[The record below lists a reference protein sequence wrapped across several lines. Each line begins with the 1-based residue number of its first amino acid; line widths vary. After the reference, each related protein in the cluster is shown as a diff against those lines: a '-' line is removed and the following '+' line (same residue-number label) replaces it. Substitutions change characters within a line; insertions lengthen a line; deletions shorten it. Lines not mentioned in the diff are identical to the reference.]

1 MTRPTLTVVGKGDV
15 PDAMEEARERAE
27 EACRLIR
34 ETVEAGGQFFA
45 VLDGDDPTAC
55 YWGNSLEIAALAEEV
70 AGMCK
75 RMALGLE

>member
-1 MTRPTLTVVGKGDV
+1 MSRPTLTVVGKGEPGQDT
-15 PDAMEEARERAE
+15 EAIERAD

-34 ETVEAGGQFFA
+34 EAVAAGGQFFV
-45 VLDGDDPTAC
+45 VLDGDDPAAC

-70 AGMCK
+70 AAMCK

>member
-15 PDAMEEARERAE
+15 PELDEAMERAE
-27 EACRLIR
+27 EACKLIR
-34 ETVEAGGQFFA
+34 EAAVAGGQFFV
-45 VLDGDDPTAC
+45 VLDGDEPAAC
-55 YWGNSLEIAALAEEV
+55 YFGDSLEIAALAEEV

>member
-1 MTRPTLTVVGKGDV
+1 MSHLRVVKPGESG
-15 PDAMEEARERAE
+15 PDDEAKERAD

-34 ETVEAGGQFFA
+34 EVVEAGGQFFV
-45 VLDGDDPTAC
+45 VLDGDEPSAC
-55 YWGNSLEIAALAEEV
+55 YWGSPVEVSALAEEV

>member
-1 MTRPTLTVVGKGDV
+1 MSLRLVKPGD
-15 PDAMEEARERAE
+15 DGSDREALDRAD

-34 ETVEAGGQFFA
+34 EAAKAGGQFFV
-45 VLDGDDPTAC
+45 VLDGDEPSAC
-55 YWGNSLEIAALAEEV
+55 YWGSPVEVSALAEEV

>member
-1 MTRPTLTVVGKGDV
+1 MSLRLVKPGD
-15 PDAMEEARERAE
+15 DGADTEALERAD

-34 ETVEAGGQFFA
+34 EAAKAGGQFFV
-45 VLDGDDPTAC
+45 VLDGDDPAAC
-55 YWGNSLEIAALAEEV
+55 YWGDSLEVSALAEEV

>member
-1 MTRPTLTVVGKGDV
+1 MTRPTLTVVGKGE
-15 PDAMEEARERAE
+15 PDNEAIERAE

-34 ETVEAGGQFFA
+34 ETAVRGDQFFL
-45 VLDGDDPTAC
+45 VLDGDDPAAC
-55 YWGNSLEIAALAEEV
+55 YWGHQLEIAALAEEV